1 MRPWVTQ
8 AGDTYLRG
16 LPLTSLIGEKIRSV
30 TYLQLLKNSK
40 KDWRGTGE
48 GGVRGEH
55 QINYLDT
62 KQI

>member
-48 GGVRGEH
+48 GGGCGVN
-55 QINYLDT
+55 I
-62 KQI
+62 K